1 MKHNK
6 HTKKDLRPE
15 LKVSNEYVT
24 KYLDDYYAGRIILNQ
39 ERIDLIHYLEKSVL
53 SDEDLFFNEQQLN
66 DCINFI
72 EKWYFHL
79 QTFQKFLLAFV
90 FLYHHDNTNYYG
102 DFLWLMG
109 RGSGKNGLISGLSN
123 YLISELYGTRN
134 YNGSIVANSEDQAKT
149 SIEEIYNTV
158 HLGGNERLI
167 DSFYSTNSRTKSR
180 LTNSVVRYRTSNGNT
195 KDGLRDGF
203 VIFDEIHEYQDDTN
217 VKVHLSGLGKVPNP
231 RVFYIGSDGYVRE
244 GFLDKKIKLAKDI
257 LAGKVRSDRMF
268 PWICKLNSENEIDD
282 PDNWEMAIPMLSKPL
297 TGYGKTLLR
306 QVRKDYDDLEDTPS
320 GREEFLTKRMDLPSQ
335 AMERSVAEWDEI
347 MSTNKPFPESV
358 DGYQAIAAVDYAS
371 IRDFIA
377 AAVTIKH
384 EGKIITFEKQWAR
397 KAFCDKFFGYSRP
410 PGQPTPNKRLSVPIK
425 DWEER
430 GLLEVVDAPILD
442 PQLPLNW
449 IREMAMR
456 FSIKKVV
463 MDNYRAVIMRKLF
476 EDAGFEVD
484 IIKNPTAIDGL
495 LAPIIDNGFARRQF
509 IWGDNPL
516 LRWNTQNVLVKVD
529 GKGNKQY
536 LKKEENRRKTDG
548 FKAFEYTLYR
558 IDDIEETNINGFLD
572 MINNIN
578 F

>member
-1 MKHNK
+1 MIHQK
-6 HTKKDLRPE
+6 
-15 LKVSNEYVT
+15 YVD
-24 KYLDDYYAGRIILNQ
+24 KYFDDYQSGRIIFNQ
-39 ERIDLIHYLEKSVL
+39 ERIDLMKYLERSVL
-53 SDEDLFFNEQQLN
+53 SDDDLYFDEEKILN
-66 DCINFI
+66 CVNFI
-72 EKWYFHL
+72 EKWFFKL
-79 QTFQKFLLAFV
+79 QTFQKFLIAFV
-90 FLYHHDNTNYYG
+90 FLYHSDGNRYYR
-102 DFLWLMG
+102 DFLWMMG
-109 RGSGKNGLISGLSN
+109 RGAGKNGLISGISTF
-123 YLISELYGTRN
+123 LISELHGIRN
-134 YNGSIVANSEDQAKT
+134 YNGSIIANNEDQAKISVEEVYD
-149 SIEEIYNTV
+149 SI
-158 HLGGNERLI
+158 HLTGHEVLN
-167 DSFYSTNSRTKSR
+167 DAFYATKSIIRSRKTNSS
-180 LTNSVVRYRTSNGNT
+180 LRYRTSNGNT

-203 VIFDEIHEYQDDTN
+203 VIFDEIHEYQDNSN
-217 VKVHLSGLGKVPNP
+217 VKVHISGLGKVPNS
-231 RVFYIGSDGYVRE
+231 RVFYIGTDGYVRD
-244 GFLDKKIKLAKDI
+244 GFIDKKKQLAKDV
-257 LAGKVRSDRMF
+257 LTDKVRPDRMF
-268 PWICKLNSENEIDD
+268 PWICKLDSKDEVDKSEL
-282 PDNWEMAIPMLSKPL
+282 WEKANPMLSKPL
-297 TGYGKTLLR
+297 SNYAKTLLR
-306 QVRKDYDDLEDTPS
+306 EIMTDYEDLDSSPE
-320 GREEFLTKRMDLPSQ
+320 GYEEFVTKRMDLPSQ

-347 MSTNKPFPESV
+347 MSTNVEIPTGI
-358 DGYQAIAAVDYAS
+358 DGYQGIGAIDYAS

-377 AAVTIKH
+377 AAVTIKYK
-384 EGKIITFEKQWAR
+384 GNIITFEKQWAR

-449 IREMAMR
+449 IKEMAMR

-484 IIKNPTAIDGL
+484 VIKNPTAIDGL
-495 LAPIIDNGFARRQF
+495 LAPIIDNGFARQQF

-572 MINNIN
+572 IVNNIN

>member
-1 MKHNK
+1 MNSVNEFVTQYIKQYEQH
-6 HTKKDLRPE
+6 
-15 LKVSNEYVT
+15 KV
-24 KYLDDYYAGRIILNQ
+24 IFNQ
-39 ERIDLIHYLEKSVL
+39 ERIDLIEYLKRSVL
-53 SDEDLFFNEQQLN
+53 SDDDLYFNDKQIN
-66 DCINFI
+66 DCINFT
-72 EKWYFHL
+72 EKWFFKL
-79 QTFQKFLLAFV
+79 QTFQKFLIAFV
-90 FLYHHDNTNYYG
+90 FLYHSDGTNYYQ
-102 DFLWLMG
+102 DFIWLMG
-109 RGSGKNGLISGLSN
+109 RGAGKNGLISALSSF
-123 YLISELYGTRN
+123 LISELHGVHN
-134 YNGSIVANSEDQAKT
+134 YNGSIIANSEDQAKISVDEIYEVVHAAGHEVLNNVFYATT
-149 SIEEIYNTV
+149 SII
-158 HLGGNERLI
+158 R
-167 DSFYSTNSRTKSR
+167 SRKTNSS
-180 LTNSVVRYRTSNGNT
+180 LRYRTSNGNT

-203 VIFDEIHEYQDDTN
+203 VIFDEIHEYQDDSN
-217 VKVHLSGLGKVPNP
+217 VKVHLSGLGKTPNA
-231 RVFYIGSDGYVRE
+231 RVFYIGTDGYVRD
-244 GFLDKKIKLAKDI
+244 GFIDKKKQLAKDV
-257 LAGKVRSDRMF
+257 LSGKVRSDRMF
-268 PWICKLNSENEIDD
+268 PFICKLDSEDEINN
-282 PDNWEMAIPMLSKPL
+282 PDNFEKANPMLSKPL
-297 TGYGKTLLR
+297 GSYAKGLMR
-306 QVRKDYDDLEDTPS
+306 QVMKDYEDLESSPES
-320 GREEFLTKRMDLPSQ
+320 REEFLTKRMDLPSQ

-347 MSTNKPFPESV
+347 MSTNKPFPDGV

-425 DWEER
+425 DWEKR
-430 GLLEVVDAPILD
+430 GLLEVVDVPILE

-456 FSIKKVV
+456 FSIKKVI

-495 LAPIIDNGFARRQF
+495 LAPIIDNGFARKQF

>member
-1 MKHNK
+1 MNSVNEFVTQYIKQYEQH
-6 HTKKDLRPE
+6 
-15 LKVSNEYVT
+15 KV
-24 KYLDDYYAGRIILNQ
+24 IFNQ
-39 ERIDLIHYLEKSVL
+39 ERIDLIEYLKRSVL
-53 SDEDLFFNEQQLN
+53 SDDDLYFNDKQIN
-66 DCINFI
+66 DCINFT
-72 EKWYFHL
+72 EKWFFKL
-79 QTFQKFLLAFV
+79 QTFQKFLIAFV
-90 FLYHHDNTNYYG
+90 FLYHSDGTNYYQ
-102 DFLWLMG
+102 DFIWLMG
-109 RGSGKNGLISGLSN
+109 RGAGKNGLISALSSF
-123 YLISELYGTRN
+123 LISELHGVHN
-134 YNGSIVANSEDQAKT
+134 YNGSIIANSEDQAKISVDEIYEVVHAAGHEVLNNVFYATT
-149 SIEEIYNTV
+149 SII
-158 HLGGNERLI
+158 R
-167 DSFYSTNSRTKSR
+167 SRKTNSS
-180 LTNSVVRYRTSNGNT
+180 LRYRTSNGNT

-203 VIFDEIHEYQDDTN
+203 VIFDEIHEYQDDSN
-217 VKVHLSGLGKVPNP
+217 VKVHLSGLGKTPNA
-231 RVFYIGSDGYVRE
+231 RVFYIGTDGYVRD
-244 GFLDKKIKLAKDI
+244 GFIDKKKQLAKDV
-257 LAGKVRSDRMF
+257 LSGKVRPDRMF
-268 PWICKLNSENEIDD
+268 PFICKLDSEDEIND
-282 PDNWEMAIPMLSKPL
+282 PDNFEKANPMLSKPL
-297 TGYGKTLLR
+297 GSYAKGLMR
-306 QVRKDYDDLEDTPS
+306 QVMKDYEDLESSPES
-320 GREEFLTKRMDLPSQ
+320 REEFLTKRMDLPSQ

-347 MSTNKPFPESV
+347 MSTNKPFPDSV

-377 AAVTIKH
+377 AAVTIKY

-397 KAFCDKFFGYSRP
+397 KVFCDKFFGYSRP

-425 DWEER
+425 DWEKR
-430 GLLEVVDAPILD
+430 GLLQVVDVPILE

-449 IREMAMR
+449 IREMSAR

-463 MDNYRAVIMRKLF
+463 MDNYHAVIMRKLF
-476 EDAGFEVD
+476 EEAGFEVD

-495 LAPIIDNGFARRQF
+495 LAPIIDNGFARKQF